1 MAYVLR
7 RIGTTPNIPYRHFEC
22 DEIAD
27 LVTIDLYL
35 APMGSTCYV
44 INTGDMYKLN
54 GKNEWVLMSSGS
66 TPSNPDDPD
75 NPGGGGGEP
84 NPQKTYIWDGG
95 EI

>member
-1 MAYVLR
+1 MAYVLK
-7 RIGTTPNIPYRHFEC
+7 RIGTVPNIPYRHFEC
-22 DEIAD
+22 DNIDD

-54 GKNEWVLMSSGS
+54 SANEWVHMSSS
-66 TPSNPDDPD
+66 S
-75 NPGGGGGEP
+75 PGGGGGGGGGEEP
-84 NPQKTYIWDGG
+84 EPQKTYIWDGG